1 MRKLFSILAAV
12 LVSVAMQAKVM
23 TTNIYG
29 GSLLLIAD
37 GNEFQ
42 PRNESFFAVGQ
53 TLRLTFERSNEY
65 GWMQAYHKD
74 GAPNWHGTNILE
86 DIDLST
92 GVVEVVLS
100 ETAVVQIR
108 ANGGLYI
115 KGNDVTLKSID
126 LIYDDGVEPEK
137 DATVIWEGEV
147 TAPKDQVS
155 SETTIKAPNFS
166 TAKAGDI
173 VRFTFSNVEGANYYQ
188 MSVRTQN
195 DNWQTS
201 HQYLSYTGVT
211 APTAEITLLA
221 DDLEDL
227 KAHGLFFFGKNVT
240 ITKAELLQHACIAG
254 ELWTGTLTSEIGNI
268 EINKSSFFTV
278 VAGDKLR
285 FTFENTRNTYQQLS
299 VWVKNEND
307 ENQYYMNYGGVDG
320 ESQIFTLE
328 LPNDPKLDY
337 LKQKGLFVSCKN
349 VDLTKVELLR
359 EKATESVTIV
369 DNTNSGLLL
378 KNIKNDIVDITISR
392 TLYRDGYFNTLC
404 LPFDLSAEQ
413 IAASEL
419 SSAEIMEFTNAY
431 ISGEGDEQ
439 TLDLRFDP
447 VSQIEAGKPYLIR
460 FANTNDQ
467 LDALSF
473 YNVIVTK
480 EPSEELTVEGASMNF
495 VGIFAPKALNS
506 ANNLFLGTND
516 ELYWVNAADGTSLQ
530 GFRAYFTCDA
540 GGPVSVP
547 ARIVTRGNI
556 VTDIEEIPATQTQS
570 QKLMRNGQLFIIRDG
585 KIYNVLGQT
594 INE

>member
-1 MRKLFSILAAV
+1 MKKLFSIFSAV
-12 LVSVAMQAKVM
+12 LVASSMQAKVM

-29 GSLLLIAD
+29 GSLPLTGD
-37 GNEFQ
+37 EFQ
-42 PRNESFFAVGQ
+42 PRNESFFTVGQ
-53 TLRLTFERSNEY
+53 TLRFTFDKINEY

-74 GAPNWHGTNILE
+74 GAHGYEGTDILSGK
-86 DIDLST
+86 DLSS

-100 ETAVVQIR
+100 ETAVAQIR
-108 ANGGLYI
+108 DYYGLYI
-115 KGNDVTLKSID
+115 KGDNVTLKSLD

-147 TAPKDQVS
+147 TAPKDEVS

-173 VRFTFSNVEGANYYQ
+173 VRFTFSNVEGASYYQ
-188 MSVRTQN
+188 MSVRTRKAS
-195 DNWQTS
+195 WETS
-201 HQYLSYTGVT
+201 HQYLNYTGVT

-227 KAHGLFFFGKNVT
+227 KARGLYFFGKNVT
-240 ITKAELLQHACIAG
+240 ITKAELLQHACIAS
-254 ELWTGTLTSEIGNI
+254 ELWTGTLTSETGNI

-285 FTFENTRNTYQQLS
+285 FSFENTRDSYQQLS

-307 ENQYYMNYGGVDG
+307 EYQYYMNYGEVDG
-320 ESQIFTLE
+320 KSKIFTLE
-328 LPNDPKLDY
+328 LSDDPKLDY

-369 DNTNSGLLL
+369 DNTNSELLL
-378 KNIKNDIVDITISR
+378 KNIKNRIVDITISR

-419 SSAEIMEFTNAY
+419 SSAEIMKFTNAY

-460 FANTNDQ
+460 FPNTGDE
-467 LDALSF
+467 LSSIAF
-473 YNVIVTK
+473 NSVIAAK
-480 EPSEELTVEGASMNF
+480 DPSEDPIKIDGTSMDF
-495 VGIFAPKALNS
+495 VGILAPTPLS
-506 ANNLFLGTND
+506 SSNNLFLGAND
-516 ELYWVNAADGTSLQ
+516 ELYWMNENDETKLN
-530 GFRAYFTCDA
+530 GFRAYFVA
-540 GGPVSVP
+540 PAAARSLVSGRR
-547 ARIVTRGNI
+547 ARIVTRENAPTGLSD
-556 VTDIEEIPATQTQS
+556 VQTTVRGT
-570 QKLMRNGQLFIIRDG
+570 KVMKDGQLFIIYEG
-585 KIYNVLGQT
+585 KTYNAQGQT
-594 INE
+594 IR